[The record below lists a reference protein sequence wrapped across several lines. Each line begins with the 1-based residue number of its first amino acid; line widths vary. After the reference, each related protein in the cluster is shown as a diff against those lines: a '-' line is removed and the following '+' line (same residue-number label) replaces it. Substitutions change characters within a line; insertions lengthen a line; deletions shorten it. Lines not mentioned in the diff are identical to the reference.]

1 VPKPDFSEVEDWD
14 VGGAVRSDESV
25 VVSQDWGELRWYMW
39 NYVGIVRSDKRL
51 MRARRRHDLLMEEI
65 KEYYWNYHVTG
76 DLLELRNIATVADLI
91 INSAMKRKES
101 RGLHYT
107 SDYPSENQALAV
119 DTILFR
125 FGA

>member
-1 VPKPDFSEVEDWD
+1 VPKPDFSAVENWD
-14 VGGAVRSDESV
+14 VGSAVRSEESV
-25 VVSQDWGELRWYMW
+25 VVSQDWGELRRYMW

-65 KEYYWNYHVTG
+65 SEYYWNYHVTG

-91 INSAMKRKES
+91 INSAVKRKES

-107 SDYPSENQALAV
+107 SDYPAEEQALAV
-119 DTILFR
+119 DTILSR
-125 FGA
+125 FGT